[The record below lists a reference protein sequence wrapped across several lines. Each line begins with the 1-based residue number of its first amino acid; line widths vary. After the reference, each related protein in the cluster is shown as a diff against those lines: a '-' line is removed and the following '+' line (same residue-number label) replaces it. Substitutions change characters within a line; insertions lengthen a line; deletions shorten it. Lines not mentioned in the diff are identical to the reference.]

1 VKLRVVQT
9 PESLADVAL
18 QADYYAQRE
27 NVALAQRFIEAIQAT
42 V

>member
-1 VKLRVVQT
+1 MKLRVVQT